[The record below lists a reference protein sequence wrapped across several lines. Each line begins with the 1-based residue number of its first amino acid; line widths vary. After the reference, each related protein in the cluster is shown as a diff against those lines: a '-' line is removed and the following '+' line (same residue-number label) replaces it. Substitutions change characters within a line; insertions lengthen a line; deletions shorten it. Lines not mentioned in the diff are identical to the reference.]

1 MLEKGGFQD
10 VNVDFKKKTATCK
23 VPAAIKD
30 EDIEKAV
37 VGQFSVK
44 VQN

>member
-1 MLEKGGFQD
+1 MLEKGGCQD
-10 VNVDFKKKTATCK
+10 VNVDFNSKTATCK
-23 VPAAIKD
+23 VPAAVKD

-44 VQN
+44 VKN